1 MFNAFYKTFMVRA
14 RVRSFVRSR
23 FFLSVACR
31 RVFRACRLLS
41 SSSSSSFFLYRFV
54 FVPMMMMMMMDDP
67 FCVLT

>member
-41 SSSSSSFFLYRFV
+41 SSSSSSFFFIS
-54 FVPMMMMMMMDDP
+54 
-67 FCVLT
+67 FCVCPDDDDDDDDDG